1 MPRIRSHTALPRGA
15 SGQSNPHLARLVVA
29 VALALIVGTLVLAE
43 AALGDA
49 APARHAH
56 SARPAEVLLGNATIE
71 SQRDALIPGR
81 SEAFGLR
88 AHASG
93 QIATLQLYIDA
104 QSTATT
110 VLIGLYTNS
119 DRGPG
124 TLLGTGSLAAPRR
137 GAWNSVTLTL
147 SPLVAG
153 HRYWLTILGEGGTL
167 RYRAS
172 RRGRC
177 PSDASIRANL
187 RSLPLAWSAG
197 RFHRHTHCPI
207 SAYATAASVRG
218 GGVPSTAPPIPTFVL
233 SAPLGP
239 VAPVT
244 ANLPSEKTPAKERTP
259 EEKEETKEEEK
270 QEELPPSAPANKAL
284 PAITGTTTEGDTLTT
299 STGAWENAPTSYKY
313 QWQDCNT
320 KGESCT
326 AISGATAKTHKLTS
340 SDVGH
345 TLRMIVTA
353 TNEGGSTPA
362 TSAPTAKIE
371 NPKKEKEKEETK
383 EESPPPPPAPANKA
397 LPAITGTTTEGDTL
411 TTSTG
416 AWENAPTSYKY
427 QWQDCNTKGE
437 SCTAISGATAKTH
450 KLTSSDVGHTLRMIV
465 TATNEGGSTSA
476 TSAATAKIEKPKQE
490 QPPPPPA
497 PVNKTLPAIT
507 GATVEGDTLTTTN
520 GTWENSPTSYK
531 YQWQDCNA
539 KGESCAAISGATGTT
554 HKLGGSDVGH
564 TLRVVVTAV
573 NQGGSTPATSAPT
586 ATVLAATSGS
596 PYPTCTQTL
605 SLGAN
610 VSSAVSGAAA
620 GSVICLNSGEY
631 GSLTLNASP
640 ASDVTL
646 QAAPS
651 AHVTTRTVRISGSHL
666 VVRGLWIDGEVALEE
681 GSSFN
686 HGGPRRHQQRQR
698 KRRRGRRVR
707 HLQLHRSQRAPL
719 GRLRTARADLQRDDL
734 RQPLPRHRAEAER
747 RRDPPRLLA
756 KRRRHRQRVRTRVE
770 SGNHTDCLQSVY
782 GGTDLIFTHNYE
794 HDNDCQ
800 GFFVKD
806 GDASDVSITDNLFL
820 RDDEPDEAGARFANY
835 AQAWNIEDLTVENNT
850 IWDGKGIA
858 LVTEDASVS
867 PSATIDHNLITALT
881 INKPIG
887 KAYALTEDYNIFDEA
902 PWSFTP
908 SSSDTTNSNPQ
919 FVDTATDDYQLASNP
934 NGIGIDWNPA
944 EVQYGPAS

>member
-15 SGQSNPHLARLVVA
+15 SGRFNPHLAGMAATFV
-29 VALALIVGTLVLAE
+29 LALIAGTLALVG

-49 APARHAH
+49 APAHHAH
-56 SARPAEVLLGNATIE
+56 SARPAKVLLGNATIE

-81 SEAFGLR
+81 PEAFGLR
-88 AHASG
+88 AHANG
-93 QIATLQLYIDA
+93 QIATLRLYIDA

-110 VLIGLYTNS
+110 VLIGLYTNA

-124 TLLGTGSLAAPRR
+124 TLLGTGSLAAPHR
-137 GAWNSVTLTL
+137 GAWNSVTLAPSQL
-147 SPLVAG
+147 IAG

-187 RSLPLAWSAG
+187 RALPIAWSAG

-207 SAYATAASVRG
+207 SAYATAASVRRSSG
-218 GGVPSTAPPIPTFVL
+218 PTAAAPIPTSVL

-239 VAPVT
+239 VAPVAT
-244 ANLPSEKTPAKERTP
+244 NPPAEKARTEEHSP
-259 EEKEETKEEEK
+259 EEVEK
-270 QEELPPSAPANKAL
+270 KEELPPSAPVHTTL

-299 STGAWENAPTSYKY
+299 TTGAWENAPTSYKY

-326 AISGATAKTHKLTS
+326 AISGATVKTHKLTS
-340 SDVGH
+340 GDVGH
-345 TLRMIVTA
+345 TLRIV
-353 TNEGGSTPA
+353 
-362 TSAPTAKIE
+362 
-371 NPKKEKEKEETK
+371 
-383 EESPPPPPAPANKA
+383 
-397 LPAITGTTTEGDTL
+397 
-411 TTSTG
+411 
-416 AWENAPTSYKY
+416 
-427 QWQDCNTKGE
+427 
-437 SCTAISGATAKTH
+437 
-450 KLTSSDVGHTLRMIV
+450 V
-465 TATNEGGSTSA
+465 TATNEGGSTSV
-476 TSAATAKIEKPKQE
+476 TSAATAKIEPKE
-490 QPPPPPA
+490 KEEEKEEEETKEEPPPPPPA
-497 PVNKTLPAIT
+497 PVSKTLPAIT
-507 GATVEGDTLTTTN
+507 GTTVEDDTLTTTN

-539 KGESCAAISGATGTT
+539 KGESCAAISGATSTT
-554 HKLGGSDVGH
+554 HKLAGSDVEH

-573 NQGGSTPATSAPT
+573 NAGGSTPATSAQT
-586 ATVLAATSGS
+586 ATVAAATSGS

-620 GSVICLNSGEY
+620 GSVICLDAGEY

-651 AHVTTRTVRISGSHL
+651 AHVTTRTVHISGSHL

-681 GSSFN
+681 GSSFITVD
-686 HGGPRRHQQRQR
+686 H
-698 KRRRGRRVR
+698 
-707 HLQLHRSQRAPL
+707 
-719 GRLRTARADLQRDDL
+719 DDISN
-734 RQPLPRHRAEAER
+734 AN
-747 RRDPPRLLA
+747 
-756 KRRRHRQRVRTRVE
+756 E
-770 SGNHTDCLQSVY
+770 SGGEGVVFDTSNCTAPNAPTWEGCEPHAQISNVTISGNHFHDIGQKQSEDAIHLDYWRNVVVTGNEFEHVIESKNHTDCLQSVY
-782 GGTDLIFTHNYE
+782 GGTNLTFTHNYE

-800 GFFVKD
+800 GFFIKD

-820 RDDEPDEAGARFANY
+820 RDDEPDEEGKRFADY

-850 IWDGKGIA
+850 IWDGKGLA

-867 PSATIDHNLITALT
+867 PSATIDHNLLTALT
-881 INKPIG
+881 VNEPIG

-908 SSSDTTNSNPQ
+908 SSTDATNSNPQ
-919 FVDTATDDYQLASNP
+919 FVDTATDDYRLATNP
-934 NGIGIDWNPA
+934 NGIGIDWSPA
-944 EVQYGPAS
+944 EEQYGPAS

>member
-15 SGQSNPHLARLVVA
+15 SGQSDPHLAGLVA
-29 VALALIVGTLVLAE
+29 TVALALVVGTLALAGG
-43 AALGDA
+43 ALGDA
-49 APARHAH
+49 APARHTR

-81 SEAFGLR
+81 PEAFGLR

-93 QIATLQLYIDA
+93 RIATLRLYIDA
-104 QSTATT
+104 RSTATT
-110 VLIGLYTNS
+110 VLIGLYTDANH
-119 DRGPG
+119 RPG
-124 TLLGTGSLAAPRR
+124 TLLGTGSLVAPHR
-137 GAWNSVTLTL
+137 GAWNSVALAPSRL
-147 SPLVAG
+147 IAG

-172 RRGRC
+172 RRGHC
-177 PSDASIRANL
+177 PSDASLRAHL
-187 RSLPLAWSAG
+187 RALPIAWSAG

-207 SAYATAASVRG
+207 SAYATAASVLRG
-218 GGVPSTAPPIPTFVL
+218 PSGPSAVPAIPTSVL

-239 VAPVT
+239 VALVT
-244 ANLPSEKTPAKERTP
+244 TNAPAEKARIEERTP
-259 EEKEETKEEEK
+259 EAGEKE
-270 QEELPPSAPANKAL
+270 EELPPSAPVHTTL
-284 PAITGTTTEGDTLTT
+284 PAITGTTAEGDTLTT
-299 STGAWENAPTSYKY
+299 TTGAWENAPTSYKY
-313 QWQDCNT
+313 QWRDCNT

-326 AISGATAKTHKLTS
+326 NIVGATAKTHKLTS

-345 TLRMIVTA
+345 TLRMLVTA
-353 TNEGGSTPA
+353 TNEGGSTSA
-362 TSAPTAKIE
+362 TSAATTKIE
-371 NPKKEKEKEETK
+371 PKEEEEKKEEP
-383 EESPPPPPAPANKA
+383 PPPPPAPVNKA

-411 TTSTG
+411 TTTTG

-427 QWQDCNTKGE
+427 QWQDCNAKGE
-437 SCTAISGATAKTH
+437 SCAAISGATVKTH
-450 KLTSSDVGHTLRMIV
+450 KLTSGDVGHTLRMLV
-465 TATNEGGSTSA
+465 TATNEGGSTPA
-476 TSAATAKIEKPKQE
+476 TSSATAKIEKPKQE
-490 QPPPPPA
+490 PPPPPA
-497 PVNKTLPAIT
+497 APVSKTLPAIT
-507 GATVEGDTLTTTN
+507 GTTVEDDTLTTTN

-539 KGESCAAISGATGTT
+539 KGESCSAISGATGTT
-554 HKLGGSDVGH
+554 HKLAGSDVEH
-564 TLRVVVTAV
+564 TLRVLVTAT
-573 NQGGSTPATSAPT
+573 NEGGSTPVTSAQT
-586 ATVLAATSGS
+586 ATVVAATSGS

-605 SLGAN
+605 SVGAN

-631 GSLTLNASP
+631 GSLSLNASP

-651 AHVTTRTVRISGSHL
+651 AHVTTRAVQISGSHL

-681 GSSFN
+681 GSSFITVDHDDISNANESGGEGVVFDTSNCTAPNAPKWEGCEPHAQISNVTISGN
-686 HGGPRRHQQRQR
+686 HFHDIGQTVGKQ
-698 KRRRGRRVR
+698 KSEDAI
-707 HLQLHRSQRAPL
+707 HLDYWRNVVVTGNEFEH
-719 GRLRTARADLQRDDL
+719 
-734 RQPLPRHRAEAER
+734 
-747 RRDPPRLLA
+747 
-756 KRRRHRQRVRTRVE
+756 VIE

-782 GGTDLIFTHNYE
+782 GGTDLTFTHNYE

-800 GFFVKD
+800 GFFIKD

-820 RDDEPDEAGARFANY
+820 RDNEPDEEGEKFANY
-835 AQAWNIEDLTVENNT
+835 AQAWNIENLTVENNT
-850 IWDGKGIA
+850 IWDGKGLA

-887 KAYALTEDYNIFDEA
+887 KAYALSEDYNIFDEA

-908 SSSDTTNSNPQ
+908 SSTDTTNANPQ

-934 NGIGIDWNPA
+934 NGIGIDWSPA
-944 EVQYGPAS
+944 EEQYGPAS

>member
-1 MPRIRSHTALPRGA
+1 MPRIRSRTALPRGP
-15 SGQSNPHLARLVVA
+15 SGRSNPHWAGSVA
-29 VALALIVGTLVLAE
+29 TVALALIAGMLAL
-43 AALGDA
+43 AGVALGDA
-49 APARHAH
+49 APARHVH
-56 SARPAEVLLGNATIE
+56 SARPVEVLLGNATIE
-71 SQRDALIPGR
+71 SQHDALTPGR
-81 SEAFGLR
+81 PEAFGLR

-93 QIATLQLYIDA
+93 QIAALRLYIDA
-104 QSTATT
+104 RSTAAT

-119 DRGPG
+119 HRGPG
-124 TLLGTGSLAAPRR
+124 TLLGTGSLASPQR
-137 GAWNSVTLTL
+137 GTWNTVTLAPSRL
-147 SPLVAG
+147 IAG
-153 HRYWLTILGEGGTL
+153 RRYWLTILGEGGTL

-172 RRGRC
+172 RRGHC

-187 RSLPLAWSAG
+187 RALPIAWSAG
-197 RFHRHTHCPI
+197 RFHRHAHCPI

-218 GGVPSTAPPIPTFVL
+218 SSSPSPAPPIPTFVL

-244 ANLPSEKTPAKERTP
+244 TNPLTENARTEERTP
-259 EEKEETKEEEK
+259 EEVEKKEEL
-270 QEELPPSAPANKAL
+270 QPSAPVHTTL
-284 PAITGTTTEGDTLTT
+284 PAITGTTIEGDTLTT

-326 AISGATAKTHKLTS
+326 TISGATNKT
-340 SDVGH
+340 
-345 TLRMIVTA
+345 R
-353 TNEGGSTPA
+353 
-362 TSAPTAKIE
+362 
-371 NPKKEKEKEETK
+371 
-383 EESPPPPPAPANKA
+383 
-397 LPAITGTTTEGDTL
+397 
-411 TTSTG
+411 
-416 AWENAPTSYKY
+416 
-427 QWQDCNTKGE
+427 
-437 SCTAISGATAKTH
+437 

-476 TSAATAKIEKPKQE
+476 TSAATAKIEPEEEEEEEKKE
-490 QPPPPPA
+490 ELPPPPPA
-497 PVNKTLPAIT
+497 PVNKALPAIT
-507 GATVEGDTLTTTN
+507 GTTVEGDTLTTTTGAWENAPTSYKYQWRDCNTKGESCASISGANTKTHKLTSSDTGHTLRILVTATNEGGSTSATSTPTATIEKPKQEPPPPPSAPVSKTLPAITGTTVEGDTLATTN

-539 KGESCAAISGATGTT
+539 KGESCTGISGATGTT
-554 HKLGGSDVGH
+554 HKLAGSDVEH

-573 NQGGSTPATSAPT
+573 NKGGSTPATSAQT
-586 ATVLAATSGS
+586 ATVIAATSGS

-631 GSLTLNASP
+631 GNLTLDASP

-651 AHVTTRTVRISGSHL
+651 AHVTTRAVDINGSHL

-681 GSSFN
+681 GSSFITVDHNDISNANESGGEGVVFDTSNCTAPNAPVWPGCEPHAQIANVTISGN
-686 HGGPRRHQQRQR
+686 HFHDIGQTVGEH
-698 KRRRGRRVR
+698 KSEDAI
-707 HLQLHRSQRAPL
+707 HLDYWRNVVVTGNEFEH
-719 GRLRTARADLQRDDL
+719 
-734 RQPLPRHRAEAER
+734 
-747 RRDPPRLLA
+747 
-756 KRRRHRQRVRTRVE
+756 VIE

-782 GGTDLIFTHNYE
+782 GGTNLTFTHNYE

-800 GFFVKD
+800 GFFIKD

-820 RDDEPDEAGARFANY
+820 RDDEPDEAGERFANY
-835 AQAWNIEDLTVENNT
+835 AQAWNIENLTVENNT
-850 IWDGKGIA
+850 IWDGKGLA
-858 LVTEDASVS
+858 LVTDDASVS

-881 INKPIG
+881 INEPIG

-908 SSSDTTNSNPQ
+908 SSTDTTNSNPQ
-919 FVDTATDDYQLASNP
+919 FVNTATDDYQLATNP
-934 NGIGIDWNPA
+934 SGIGIDWSPA
-944 EVQYGPAS
+944 EEQYGPAS

>member
-1 MPRIRSHTALPRGA
+1 MPRIRSHTVLPRNA
-15 SGQSNPHLARLVVA
+15 SGRSHPRLAGLAATIALV
-29 VALALIVGTLVLAE
+29 LIAGTLAFAG

-49 APARHAH
+49 APARHH
-56 SARPAEVLLGNATIE
+56 RSARAVKVLLGNATIE

-81 SEAFGLR
+81 LEAFGLR

-93 QIATLQLYIDA
+93 QIATLRLYIDA
-104 QSTATT
+104 HSTATT

-124 TLLGTGSLAAPRR
+124 TLLGTGSLVSPRR
-137 GAWNSVTLTL
+137 GAWNTVALAPSRLA
-147 SPLVAG
+147 AG

-177 PSDASIRANL
+177 PSDASIRAHL
-187 RSLPLAWSAG
+187 HALPIAWSAG
-197 RFHRHTHCPI
+197 RFHRHSHCPI

-218 GGVPSTAPPIPTFVL
+218 SSSPSPAPPIPTFVL

-244 ANLPSEKTPAKERTP
+244 TNPPAEKAPTKEPNP
-259 EEKEETKEEEK
+259 EEKENKKEEEK
-270 QEELPPSAPANKAL
+270 NEEPPPSAPVDKAL
-284 PAITGTTTEGDTLTT
+284 PAITGTTVEGDTLTT
-299 STGAWENAPTSYKY
+299 TTGAWENAPTSYKY
-313 QWQDCNT
+313 QWRDCNT
-320 KGESCT
+320 KGESC
-326 AISGATAKTHKLTS
+326 ASISGANTKTHKLTS
-340 SDVGH
+340 SDTGH
-345 TLRMIVTA
+345 TLRI
-353 TNEGGSTPA
+353 
-362 TSAPTAKIE
+362 
-371 NPKKEKEKEETK
+371 
-383 EESPPPPPAPANKA
+383 
-397 LPAITGTTTEGDTL
+397 L
-411 TTSTG
+411 
-416 AWENAPTSYKY
+416 
-427 QWQDCNTKGE
+427 
-437 SCTAISGATAKTH
+437 
-450 KLTSSDVGHTLRMIV
+450 V

-476 TSAATAKIEKPKQE
+476 TSTPTATIEKPKQE
-490 QPPPPPA
+490 PPPPPSA
-497 PVNKTLPAIT
+497 PVSKTLPAIT
-507 GATVEGDTLTTTN
+507 GTTVEGDTLATTN

-539 KGESCAAISGATGTT
+539 KGESCTGISGATGTT
-554 HKLGGSDVGH
+554 HKLAGSDVEH

-573 NQGGSTPATSAPT
+573 NKGGSTPATSAQT
-586 ATVLAATSGS
+586 ATVIAATSGN

-651 AHVTTRTVRISGSHL
+651 AHVTTRAVDINGSHL

-681 GSSFN
+681 GSSFITVDHNDISNANESGGEGVVFDTSNCTAPNAPTWEGCEPHAQISNVTISGN
-686 HGGPRRHQQRQR
+686 HFHNIGQKQSEDAI
-698 KRRRGRRVR
+698 
-707 HLQLHRSQRAPL
+707 HLDYWRNVVVTGNEFEHV
-719 GRLRTARADLQRDDL
+719 T
-734 RQPLPRHRAEAER
+734 
-747 RRDPPRLLA
+747 
-756 KRRRHRQRVRTRVE
+756 E

-782 GGTDLIFTHNYE
+782 GGTNLTFTHNYE

-800 GFFVKD
+800 GFFIKD

-820 RDDEPDEAGARFANY
+820 RDDEPDEKGERFANY
-835 AQAWNIEDLTVENNT
+835 AQAWNIENLTVENNT
-850 IWDGKGIA
+850 IWDGKGLA
-858 LVTEDASVS
+858 LVTDDASVS

-881 INKPIG
+881 INEPIG

-908 SSSDTTNSNPQ
+908 SSTDTTNSNPQ
-919 FVDTATDDYQLASNP
+919 FVNTATDDYQLATNP
-934 NGIGIDWNPA
+934 SGIGIDWSPA
-944 EVQYGPAS
+944 EEQYGPAS

>member
-1 MPRIRSHTALPRGA
+1 MPRIRSRTALPRGV
-15 SGQSNPHLARLVVA
+15 SGLSDSHLARLVA
-29 VALALIVGTLVLAE
+29 VAIALIVGALALAE

-49 APARHAH
+49 APAPHAH
-56 SARPAEVLLGNATIE
+56 SARPAKVLLGNATIE

-104 QSTATT
+104 RSTATT
-110 VLIGLYTNS
+110 VLIGLYADS

-124 TLLGTGSLAAPRR
+124 TLLGTGSLAAPHR
-137 GAWNSVTLTL
+137 GAWNSVTLAP
-147 SPLVAG
+147 SPLIAG

-218 GGVPSTAPPIPTFVL
+218 GGVPSAAPSIPTFVL

-259 EEKEETKEEEK
+259 EENEGTKEEEK

-284 PAITGTTTEGDTLTT
+284 PAITGTTTEGDTLTST
-299 STGAWENAPTSYKY
+299 TGAWENAPTSYKY

-320 KGESCT
+320 KDASCT
-326 AISGATAKTHKLTS
+326 TISGATAKTHKLTS

-353 TNEGGSTPA
+353 TNEGGSTSA
-362 TSAPTAKIE
+362 TSAATAKIE
-371 NPKKEKEKEETK
+371 PKEEEEEEETK
-383 EESPPPPPAPANKA
+383 EESPPPPSAPANKA

-411 TTSTG
+411 TSTTG

-427 QWQDCNTKGE
+427 QWQNCNAKGE
-437 SCTAISGATAKTH
+437 SCTTISGATAKTH

-531 YQWQDCNA
+531 YQWQDCNT

-554 HKLGGSDVGH
+554 HKLGGSDVEH
-564 TLRVVVTAV
+564 TLRVVVTAA
-573 NQGGSTPATSAPT
+573 NEGGSTPATSAQT
-586 ATVLAATSGS
+586 ATVVAATSGS
-596 PYPTCTQTL
+596 PYPACTQTL

-640 ASDVTL
+640 ASNVTL

-651 AHVTTRTVRISGSHL
+651 AHVTTRTVHISGSHL

-681 GSSFN
+681 GSSFITVD
-686 HGGPRRHQQRQR
+686 H
-698 KRRRGRRVR
+698 
-707 HLQLHRSQRAPL
+707 
-719 GRLRTARADLQRDDL
+719 DDINN
-734 RQPLPRHRAEAER
+734 AN
-747 RRDPPRLLA
+747 
-756 KRRRHRQRVRTRVE
+756 E
-770 SGNHTDCLQSVY
+770 SGGEGVVFDTSNCTVPNAPEWEGCEPHAQISNVTISGNHFHDIGQKQSEDAIHLDYWRNVVVTGNEFEHVIESKNHTDCLQSVY
-782 GGTDLIFTHNYE
+782 GGTDLTFTHNYE

-800 GFFVKD
+800 GFFIKD

-850 IWDGKGIA
+850 IWDGKGLA

-881 INKPIG
+881 INQPIG

-908 SSSDTTNSNPQ
+908 SSTDTTNSNPQ

-944 EVQYGPAS
+944 EEQYGPAS